1 MIRIYTSTI
10 IDASVQDVWA
20 TIRDF
25 NELPK
30 WHALINR
37 SEIVEG
43 LPSDKIGCVRTLYLE
58 TGQQVQEQ
66 LVSMSDQDH
75 SFSYTM
81 LDAPLG
87 MYNYISTAKLRP
99 VTDGNACF
107 MEWTAEFTT
116 KAGEED
122 EKRDMVANG
131 VFKGGFDGVKA
142 LLKK

>member
-1 MIRIYTSTI
+1 MIRIFTSTI
-10 IDASVQDVWA
+10 INASVQDVWA
-20 TIRDF
+20 AIRDF
-25 NELPK
+25 NELPN
-30 WHALINR
+30 WHPMIKS

-43 LPSDKIGCVRTLYLE
+43 LPSDKIGCVRTLTLE
-58 TGQQVQEQ
+58 KGPQVQEQ

-87 MYNYISTAKLRP
+87 MYNYISTVKLRP

-116 KAGEED
+116 KEGEED

-131 VFKGGFDGVKA
+131 VFKGGFSGLKA